1 MNTIMHDSFANAAA
15 LSKKR
20 ARRNKRI
27 RQAIS
32 YAVLSLLSL
41 LFLFPIYCLLLMS
54 VMPDHQ
60 LLQMP
65 SLWPEYFN
73 FKPYAAVVMDIK
85 YLYYFKNTIVTCVLT
100 ILGACF
106 ASSFT
111 AFGLAKV
118 KFKGSDMMFNI
129 ILSTILLPGVV
140 TSIPLFTIYDKLGWT
155 GSLLPLWLPVWF
167 GGGAMNIFLVRQ
179 FIKGIPN
186 SLCEAALL
194 DGATNLQI
202 YIKII
207 IPLIQPILVY
217 LAVMLFIGTW
227 NDFQAPLM
235 YVSTEQ
241 SQWTL
246 SLALYKDYGQPSAT
260 ARNLPNVQMA
270 IGVLMMI
277 PCALLYGLFQKQLM
291 DGVATVGI
299 KG

>member
-1 MNTIMHDSFANAAA
+1 MSDHSYSEAVAA
-15 LSKKR
+15 KKR
-20 ARRNKRI
+20 AKTLRI
-27 RQAIS
+27 ISKVIS
-32 YAVLSLLSL
+32 YIILSLMAVF
-41 LFLFPIYCLLLMS
+41 FLFPIYCLLIMS

-65 SLWPEYFN
+65 SLWPENFN
-73 FKPYAAVVMDIK
+73 FKPYMAVAMDIK
-85 YLYYFKNTIVTCVLT
+85 YLYYLKNTLVTCGLT

-111 AFGLAKV
+111 AFGLTKV
-118 KFKGSDMMFNI
+118 YFKGRETMFNI
-129 ILSTILLPGVV
+129 ILATILLPGVV
-140 TSIPLFTIYDKLGWT
+140 TSIPLYTIYDKLEWT

-179 FIKGIPN
+179 FIRGIPN
-186 SLCEAALL
+186 SLCEAAVL
-194 DGATNLQI
+194 DGASNIQI
-202 YIKII
+202 YFRII
-207 IPLIQPILVY
+207 IPLIQPILTY

-241 SQWTL
+241 SKWTL
-246 SLALYKDYGQPSAT
+246 SLALYKDYGQPSAS
-260 ARNLPNVQMA
+260 AQNLPNVQMA

-277 PCALLYGLFQKQLM
+277 PCAVLFGLFQKQLM
-291 DGVATVGI
+291 EGVATVGI

>member
-1 MNTIMHDSFANAAA
+1 MDTIKEKS
-15 LSKKR
+15 LSELERSKKR
-20 ARRNKRI
+20 AKTNKMI
-27 RQAIS
+27 RTGIS
-32 YAVLSLLSL
+32 YAVLVLLAL
-41 LFLFPIYCLLLMS
+41 FFLFPIYCLLLMS

-65 SLWPEYFN
+65 SLVPEYLN
-73 FKPYAAVVMDIK
+73 FKPYMAVAMDIK
-85 YLYYFKNTIVTCVLT
+85 YLYYFKNTLVTCVLT

-111 AFGLAKV
+111 AFGLSKV
-118 KFKGSDMMFNI
+118 KFKGRDMMFNI
-129 ILSTILLPGVV
+129 ILATILLPGVV
-140 TSIPLFTIYDKLGWT
+140 TSIPLYTIYDKLGWT
-155 GSLLPLWLPVWF
+155 GTLLPLWLPVWF

-186 SLCEAALL
+186 SLSEAAVL
-194 DGATNLQI
+194 DGATNIQI
-202 YIKII
+202 YFKII

-241 SQWTL
+241 RYWTL
-246 SLALYKDYGQPSAT
+246 SLALFKDYGQPTASAQ
-260 ARNLPNVQMA
+260 NLPNVQMA

-277 PCALLYGLFQKQLM
+277 PSALLYGLFQKQLM